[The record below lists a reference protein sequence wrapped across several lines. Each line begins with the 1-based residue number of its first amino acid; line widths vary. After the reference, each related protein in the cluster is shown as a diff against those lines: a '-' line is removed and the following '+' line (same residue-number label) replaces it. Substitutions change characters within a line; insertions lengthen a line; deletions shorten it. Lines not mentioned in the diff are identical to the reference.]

1 VVPGTSPTSWYTT
14 PENVQHIAYV
24 GADDVGPRIHELFF
38 KIGVGPWVHND
49 NIPGAA
55 ADAPLVASD
64 TSPTSWYTT
73 PENVEHIAYVGA
85 DDVGPRIHELFFKI
99 GVGPWV
105 HDKNNIPGAAAGAPL
120 VVPGTSPTSWYTT
133 PENVQHIA
141 YVGADNVGQRIHE
154 LFFFIGPNG
163 NWFHHFPPP
172 GAASGAP
179 TVISSTSPTSWY
191 TTPENVEHIA
201 YVGNDQ
207 LIHELAYFV
216 VPPPTGVTPEQLAIF
231 NAHNMFRDEHCVP
244 RLQWSAELATN
255 AQTWASGCHKD
266 ANGAFCHQNV
276 CGTPTSFG
284 ENLGFGF
291 RESNGQP
298 ILPGLSPEDAVQNWY
313 CEIQNYNFDNPVF
326 VPGFSP
332 QACIPPVN
340 AHFTQV
346 VWKETT
352 EVGCAPATCST
363 EAGQGTLWVCEYSPA
378 GNNPQT
384 LAENVLQPTC
394 Q

>member
-1 VVPGTSPTSWYTT
+1 M
-14 PENVQHIAYV
+14 N
-24 GADDVGPRIHELFF
+24 R
-38 KIGVGPWVHND
+38 
-49 NIPGAA
+49 
-55 ADAPLVASD
+55 PLVSVIGIAVIFLGAPTEVAAQWFHGVPVAGEADGAPAVASG

-73 PENVEHIAYVGA
+73 PENVEHIAYVGT
-85 DDVGPRIHELFFKI
+85 DQRIHELFFKI

>member
-1 VVPGTSPTSWYTT
+1 MNRPLVSVIGIAVIFLGAPTEVAAQWFHGVPVAGEADGAPAVASGTSPTSWYTT

-49 NIPGAA
+49 NMPGAA

-64 TSPTSWYTT
+64 
-73 PENVEHIAYVGA
+73 
-85 DDVGPRIHELFFKI
+85 
-99 GVGPWV
+99 
-105 HDKNNIPGAAAGAPL
+105 
-120 VVPGTSPTSWYTT
+120 
-133 PENVQHIA
+133 
-141 YVGADNVGQRIHE
+141 
-154 LFFFIGPNG
+154 
-163 NWFHHFPPP
+163 
-172 GAASGAP
+172 
-179 TVISSTSPTSWY
+179 TSPTSWY

-313 CEIQNYNFDNPVF
+313 CEIQNYNFDNPVL